1 MSDIYDIVLLFTM
14 LAKTESNVRRNRRR
28 RTTQSNEDIAKNQM
42 LLAISLEKSLLW
54 AWISNKKNIKGAS
67 CIIQI

>member
-54 AWISNKKNIKGAS
+54 AWISNKKNIKGGKRK
-67 CIIQI
+67 

>member
-54 AWISNKKNIKGAS
+54 AWISNKNNK
-67 CIIQI
+67 

>member
-54 AWISNKKNIKGAS
+54 VWISNKNNK
-67 CIIQI
+67 

>member
-54 AWISNKKNIKGAS
+54 AWISNKKVTINKS
-67 CIIQI
+67 FVPQ